1 MFLKFF
7 ALTMSL
13 FVIGTGELLPGG
25 VIEDLSAGLGVSIPT
40 AGLVIT
46 AYAATVVFGGPLV
59 TGLTTRMSRRSLLL
73 ALMVTATVGNTIA
86 AFAPNYTV
94 LVVGRI
100 IAALSHGT
108 FAAAS
113 FVVAASLVPPE
124 KAGSAVSKVLLG
136 FNLASVLGVPLGT
149 LIGQQ
154 FGWQAPFRTTA
165 ALSLVCV
172 VLLAAL
178 IPGGAEGTPT
188 SVRDEL
194 RVFTKKEIRIGVLT
208 TALATGGF
216 FTVVTYMV
224 PLATQVGDFP
234 EASVPVMLVVY
245 GIGSILGNWIG
256 GRLADRALLPTLA
269 GTLAALTAT
278 SALFWLAAP
287 VTALAWAFFFLFA
300 VATFAILPALQGRV
314 LSAAAEAPTLAVTV
328 NVSALQVGATLG
340 SWYGGRVIDT
350 FDVRA
355 ITLACAFLVL
365 LATALGTRSWLGS
378 RTPNAV
384 AAATPAPATTEA
396 VEAGTA

>member
-25 VIEDLSAGLGVSIPT
+25 VIEDLSAGLGVSLPT

-59 TGLTTRMSRRSLLL
+59 TGLTTRMSRRGLLL
-73 ALMVTATVGNTIA
+73 ALMVTATVGNAIA
-86 AFAPNYTV
+86 AFAPTYGV
-94 LVVGRI
+94 LIVGRV

-165 ALSLVCV
+165 VLSLLCV
-172 VLLAAL
+172 VMLAVL
-178 IPGGAEGTPT
+178 IPGGAEGEPT

-194 RVFTKKEIRIGVLT
+194 RVFAKKEIRTGILT

-234 EASVPVMLVVY
+234 ESSVPVMLVVY
-245 GIGSILGNWIG
+245 GVGSIVGNWVG

-269 GTLAALTAT
+269 GTLAALTVT
-278 SALFWLAAP
+278 SALFWVVAP

-340 SWYGGRVIDT
+340 SWYGGRVIDV

-355 ITLACAFLVL
+355 ITLAAALLVL
-365 LATALGTRSWLGS
+365 LATVIGTRSWLKA
-378 RTPNAV
+378 RTPAL
-384 AAATPAPATTEA
+384 TPAPAA
-396 VEAGTA
+396 APAHPVEAGTS

>member
-25 VIEDLSAGLGVSIPT
+25 VIEDLSAGLGVSLPT

-59 TGLTTRMSRRSLLL
+59 TGLTTRMSRRGLLL
-73 ALMVTATVGNTIA
+73 ALMVTATVGNAIA
-86 AFAPNYTV
+86 AFAPTYGV
-94 LVVGRI
+94 LIVGRV

-165 ALSLVCV
+165 VLSLLCV
-172 VLLAAL
+172 VMLAVL
-178 IPGGAEGTPT
+178 IPGGAEGAPT

-194 RVFTKKEIRIGVLT
+194 RVFAKKEIRTGILT

-234 EASVPVMLVVY
+234 ESSVPVMLVVY
-245 GIGSILGNWIG
+245 GVGSIVGNWVG

-278 SALFWLAAP
+278 SALFWVVAP

-340 SWYGGRVIDT
+340 SWYGGRVIDV

-355 ITLACAFLVL
+355 ITLAAALLVL
-365 LATALGTRSWLGS
+365 LATAIGTRSWLKA
-378 RTPNAV
+378 RTPAL
-384 AAATPAPATTEA
+384 TPAPAA
-396 VEAGTA
+396 APAHPVEAGTS

>member
-73 ALMVTATVGNTIA
+73 ALMVTATVGNVIA
-86 AFAPNYTV
+86 AFAPNYAV

-100 IAALSHGT
+100 VAALSHGT

-172 VLLAAL
+172 VLLAVL

-194 RVFTKKEIRIGVLT
+194 RVFTKKEIRIGILT

-224 PLATQVGDFP
+224 PLATQVGGFP
-234 EASVPVMLVVY
+234 AASVPVMLVVY

-269 GTLAALTAT
+269 GTLAALTVT
-278 SALFWLAAP
+278 SALFWVVAP

-355 ITLACAFLVL
+355 VTLACAVLVL
-365 LATALGTRSWLGS
+365 LATALGTRSWLRS
-378 RTPNAV
+378 R
-384 AAATPAPATTEA
+384 TPAPAAAAAPTPAPNEP

>member
-73 ALMVTATVGNTIA
+73 ALMVTATVGNVIA
-86 AFAPNYTV
+86 AFAPNYAV
-94 LVVGRI
+94 LVAGRI
-100 IAALSHGT
+100 VAALSHGT

-172 VLLAAL
+172 VLLAVL

-194 RVFTKKEIRIGVLT
+194 RVFTKKEIRIGILT

-224 PLATQVGDFP
+224 PLATQVGGFP
-234 EASVPVMLVVY
+234 AASVPVMLVVY

-269 GTLAALTAT
+269 GTLAALTVT
-278 SALFWLAAP
+278 SALFWVVAP

-355 ITLACAFLVL
+355 VTLACAVLVL
-365 LATALGTRSWLGS
+365 LATVLGTRSWLRS
-378 RTPNAV
+378 RTPSAATV
-384 AAATPAPATTEA
+384 AAPTPAHTEP